1 MYTKG
6 TPSPFDSVSYN
17 ISGGTISPLDPEN
30 IYAEPDPS
38 YYLSLIII
46 SCFIG
51 YICTI
56 VYGIPSNLYVV
67 YRMCKL
73 SRKSSDMYSNGAGR
87 CLLLMALAD
96 IGSLTAISYFVF
108 INFNDNQ
115 LIEFDRMTILVV
127 CKLATFMM
135 HTCTFI
141 SIWSW
146 LLMSTLRYVSVYYP
160 FIYIRLWKLPNKVLV
175 TIIFVAVCMNSWL
188 FISITD
194 QQKTSCTINPLFGS
208 YVPPMVLL
216 FIDSLCSFI
225 IPCLTIVY
233 VDASVLCSLRFSRL
247 LKADVRSHASS
258 PRQLNPYMTR
268 WLLLALVD
276 VCLNAPEN
284 LMRLLLIAHIIE
296 YRINDEVF
304 TALRHIS
311 QVLYYSQFGYN
322 CVYLALFI
330 YDKPTRP
337 ANRRICESHSAVE
350 LQSERPKQD
359 K

>member
-1 MYTKG
+1 MYTRA

-108 INFNDNQ
+108 INFNNNQ
-115 LIEFDRMTILVV
+115 LIEFDHMTILVV
-127 CKLATFMM
+127 C
-135 HTCTFI
+135 
-141 SIWSW
+141 
-146 LLMSTLRYVSVYYP
+146 
-160 FIYIRLWKLPNKVLV
+160 KVLV

-350 LQSERPKQD
+350 LQSERSKQD